1 MLDIRWIRENP
12 ELFLTGMKNRFV
24 KIDARE
30 VLDLDT
36 QYRALQTELQSLQKE
51 RNEISFKI
59 GEAKKT
65 GQEVKEL
72 CDIVSKIKSNI
83 SKIEEEARV
92 LGDKI
97 KNILDILPNIPAQ
110 NVPIGPDDTTN
121 REERRVGKIPTFTF
135 KPLPHEELGIKL
147 GLMDFEQAA
156 VISGSRFVL
165 LKGSL
170 ARLERAI
177 GQFMIDLHTR
187 EHGYTE
193 VEVPLLVRPES
204 LYGTGQ
210 LPKFD
215 NGFITDQ
222 GLWLIPTAEVPLT
235 NIVAG
240 KILEEEELPI
250 RITALTACF
259 RSEAGAAG
267 QDTKGMIRQ
276 HQFYKDELVSITD
289 EDSSEAEHARMTSC
303 AEEVLKRLGLAYRV
317 VTLSSGDMS
326 ITSRCTYDI
335 EVWLPG
341 QNKYR
346 EISSCSNCWDYQ
358 ARRMNARY
366 KKKGEKGTRFV
377 HTLNGSGVAVGR
389 ALIAVMENYQQEDG
403 TIKVPEV
410 LRSYMGGIEVIKGV

>member
-165 LKGSL
+165 LKGAL

-289 EDSSEAEHARMTSC
+289 EDGSEAEHARMTSC

-366 KKKGEKGTRFV
+366 KMKGEKGTRFV

-403 TIKVPEV
+403 SIRVPEV